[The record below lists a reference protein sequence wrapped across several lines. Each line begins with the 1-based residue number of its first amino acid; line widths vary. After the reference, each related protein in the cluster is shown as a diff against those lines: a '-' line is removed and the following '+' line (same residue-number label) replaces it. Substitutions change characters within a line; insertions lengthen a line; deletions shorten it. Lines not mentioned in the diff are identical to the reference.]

1 MANMQRDFAVP
12 PAQREELDLV
22 AVQIVDLLHDEIR
35 FAMARFLWTE
45 VGMLFVLAERQQ
57 STNLS
62 GWRNPPSRPSLS
74 TGTGCGTTS
83 PLS

>member
-35 FAMARFLWTE
+35 FAVARFLRTE

-57 STNLS
+57 RTNLS
-62 GWRNPPSRPSLS
+62 GWRNPPSRPSS
-74 TGTGCGTTS
+74 SIGAGCGTTF